1 MKKPKPNITRSMMDA
16 LYGTTDFKSFS
27 DQPDYT
33 PPKPRQPRTPKTETE
48 WKLQARCVRWFRRQ
62 YPNHTELLCSNRNNV
77 RDQVEGAR
85 EKMIGMVPGRS
96 DMVLYYNGT
105 ATHIEM
111 KLPGNYQQPNQKHW
125 QAQVEAQGFAYH
137 ICRSLEEFQTVI
149 QGVI

>member
-1 MKKPKPNITRSMMDA
+1 
-16 LYGTTDFKSFS
+16 
-27 DQPDYT
+27 
-33 PPKPRQPRTPKTETE
+33 
-48 WKLQARCVRWFRRQ
+48 
-62 YPNHTELLCSNRNNV
+62 
-77 RDQVEGAR
+77 
-85 EKMIGMVPGRS
+85 MIGMVPGRS